1 MDRRHLPRRDVL
13 RLGGLV
19 VPALAAPA
27 LLTGCGTNP
36 ASSAG
41 NVLRVSQPADP
52 DTMDPQK
59 QGGMASMNAL
69 INMFDTLTT
78 RGRDNQLHPRL
89 ALSWA
94 ARDQR
99 TWRFTLRPGVTFHN
113 GEPCDAA
120 AIKFSIERLL
130 DPATKS
136 PIVELRYVHGVSVV
150 DKLTVDM
157 HTTLHDPIL
166 PDKLSLFG
174 GVAVPPRY
182 LAQVGDDGFANHPV
196 GTGPFTFV
204 HWQRDHELRMRAYP
218 QHWNGRPS
226 VDELV
231 FSPAPNPASSLAALQ
246 SGQVDLVAG
255 LTPDAAQQ
263 LDGYPGV
270 KLDGYTGIRTS
281 YLSLNTLDKGPLA
294 DRRVRQALNHAVDV
308 PLLIKAVLGGKATET
323 PALIPR
329 GAFGFDP
336 SVKPFTRSVTDRPRT
351 ARGSRLP
358 ARLHHHAHRL
368 QHRLQ
373 RGRSTLRTAVQ
384 GRRARPGQPHRP
396 RHLLGTAHFRQP
408 RRARPDVPGG
418 QHRLDPGRREHG
430 AVERAQR
437 PPAEPVA
444 LQGSRSAHRH
454 RGALRGY
461 RETSAGFL
469 GSPAADAAGGP
480 VRLPVPGRQHHR
492 PQRATALEARL
503 GRRTRH
509 GERGG
514 LPMTDLSLRQ
524 PRTPASNEAR
534 TPRDGARLLRTV
546 LLRLGTALLVLLLA
560 ATVAFFLV
568 RLSGDPVK
576 LLLPPDA
583 TAQQEATLRGSLGLD
598 RPLLT
603 QYADFIWGLPRLD
616 FGDSLVYHQPVRDV
630 LADRLPATLE
640 LAAGA
645 LVVTLVIAIP
655 AGIFA
660 AMRRGR
666 ASDRTVMTG
675 VLLGQSTP
683 PFWVGILL
691 ILVFA
696 VTLHAL
702 PASGYGTFAN
712 LVLPSVTL
720 AVYSVAVVAR
730 LLRSSLI
737 DVLSSDHIRTA
748 RAKGFGPVKVVL
760 THGLRNA
767 SLPVVTVIGLEVG
780 SLLGGAILTEQVF
793 SWPGVGQLTIE
804 AISKRDFPMVQATVL
819 FFAATFVVV
828 NLLVDLSYSF
838 LDPRVR
844 ASR

>member
-336 SVKPFTRSVTDRPRT
+336 SVKPFTRSVTT
-351 ARGSRLP
+351 ARALLAEAGYP
-358 ARLHHHAHRL
+358 H
-368 QHRLQ
+368 
-373 RGRSTLRTAVQ
+373 GFTTTLTASNIDSNVAEALS
-384 GRRARPGQPHRP
+384 GLLSKAGVRARVN
-396 RHLLGTAHFRQP
+396 LI
-408 RRARPDVPGG
+408 
-418 QHRLDPGRREHG
+418 DPGTYSERLTSDNHG
-430 AVERAQR
+430 A
-437 PPAEPVA
+437 
-444 LQGSRSAHRH
+444 
-454 RGALRGY
+454 
-461 RETSAGFL
+461 L
-469 GSPAADAAGGP
+469 G
-480 VRLPVPGRQHHR
+480 
-492 PQRATALEARL
+492 
-503 GRRTRH
+503 
-509 GERGG
+509 
-514 LPMTDLSLRQ
+514 PMY
-524 PRTPASNEAR
+524 
-534 TPRDGARLLRTV
+534 
-546 LLRLGTALLVLLLA
+546 LA
-560 ATVAFFLV
+560 ASTVWTLDGESMVQSNV
-568 RLSGDPVK
+568 RSDRRQSRWHSKEADRLIDIEELSGDTGK
-576 LLLPPDA
+576 R
-583 TAQQEATLRGSLGLD
+583 QQAFSDLQRLMQREAPFVFLYQVDNIIARNERPRWKPGS
-598 RPLLT
+598 
-603 QYADFIWGLPRLD
+603 A
-616 FGDSLVYHQPVRDV
+616 
-630 LADRLPATLE
+630 
-640 LAAGA
+640 
-645 LVVTLVIAIP
+645 
-655 AGIFA
+655 
-660 AMRRGR
+660 
-666 ASDRTVMTG
+666 G
-675 VLLGQSTP
+675 VLDM
-683 PFWVGILL
+683 
-691 ILVFA
+691 
-696 VTLHAL
+696 
-702 PASGYGTFAN
+702 ASA
-712 LVLPSVTL
+712 
-720 AVYSVAVVAR
+720 
-730 LLRSSLI
+730 
-737 DVLSSDHIRTA
+737 
-748 RAKGFGPVKVVL
+748 
-760 THGLRNA
+760 
-767 SLPVVTVIGLEVG
+767 EV
-780 SLLGGAILTEQVF
+780 
-793 SWPGVGQLTIE
+793 
-804 AISKRDFPMVQATVL
+804 
-819 FFAATFVVV
+819 
-828 NLLVDLSYSF
+828 
-838 LDPRVR
+838 
-844 ASR
+844 SR